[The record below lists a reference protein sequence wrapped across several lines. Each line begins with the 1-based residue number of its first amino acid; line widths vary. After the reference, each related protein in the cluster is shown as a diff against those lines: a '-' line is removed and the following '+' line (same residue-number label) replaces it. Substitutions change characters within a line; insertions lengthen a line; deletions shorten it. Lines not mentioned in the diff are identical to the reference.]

1 MRKNILWRGIA
12 LLAVSAM
19 LAGCSDT
26 GAVENAENFGD
37 ETQQVVNSS
46 EGAESQNE
54 DESQSSE
61 GTDQTQEG
69 IGQMDEVEVVDVDL
83 ETFHADPMNLKDS
96 WQRAAFFA
104 DWVYA
109 EQRKNVLVSPLSLNM
124 ALGLVAEG
132 ASGETAKQ
140 LHEYLGREDYT
151 SYVDQYLE
159 FAEGLA
165 VKKGENRYNEEYS
178 FRYEIANSLW
188 VNQENQ
194 LLADYQKKVQK
205 AFRAEVQP
213 ADFEVDISGTVRK
226 INDWCSEK
234 THKLIPKIVKE
245 SDISPELKAILI
257 NSLYFESPWV
267 DQWHVGEG
275 EFTAASG
282 DKTTQEML
290 FGSAD
295 CYYENDKATAFAKA
309 YSNGFRFIGILP
321 KETGEFN
328 ILDLDLESL
337 MASESYDY
345 RVSARMPKLNFDTT
359 ESAVERIIQAQGIE
373 LPFSF
378 NSEIDGIIEDNNLY
392 ISQIVQKCKIEL
404 DENGTKAAAVTAIM
418 LRATG
423 MAPQQEVKEV
433 VLDRPFAFMIY
444 DTNNDEILF
453 LGKVTEPCKETD

>member
-26 GAVENAENFGD
+26 GAVENTGSIGD
-37 ETQQVVNSS
+37 GTLTQSEADVTPGSS
-46 EGAESQNE
+46 EASQASA
-54 DESQSSE
+54 ESQSSE
-61 GTDQTQEG
+61 GEE
-69 IGQMDEVEVVDVDL
+69 QMDEVDVEIVDL
-83 ETFHADPMNLKDS
+83 EEPHIDPMNLKNS

-109 EQRKNVLVSPLSLNM
+109 EQQKNTLISPLSLNM

-140 LHEYLGREDYT
+140 LYEYLGREDYT
-151 SYVDQYLE
+151 SYVDRYME

-165 VKKGENRYNEEYS
+165 VEKGENRYNEEYS

-194 LLADYQKKVQK
+194 LLSDYQKKVQK

-213 ADFEVDISGTVRK
+213 ADFDVDVSGTVQK
-226 INDWCSEK
+226 INNWCSKK
-234 THKLIPKIVKE
+234 THKLIPRIVE
-245 SDISPELKAILI
+245 ETDISSSLKAILI

-267 DQWHVGEG
+267 DQWHVSEG

-282 DKTTQEML
+282 DKTTQDML

-295 CYYENDKATAFAKA
+295 FYYENDKATAFSKA

-337 MASESYDY
+337 MASEYDEY
-345 RVSARMPKLNFDTT
+345 RVTARMPKLNFDTT
-359 ESAVERIIQAQGIE
+359 ESAVERIIKAQGIE
-373 LPFSF
+373 LPFSL
-378 NSEIDGIIEDNNLY
+378 NSEIDGIIENNNLY
-392 ISQIVQKCKIEL
+392 ISKIVQKCKIEL

-418 LRATG
+418 VRATG

-433 VLDRPFAFMIY
+433 ILDRPFAFMIY
-444 DTNNDEILF
+444 DTRNNEILF